1 MAGMRSEDVERY
13 VRNANYPAD
22 KSDLMDYARRQNAPD
37 DVVKALDR
45 LPEQRFNSPT
55 DVTRSMSEGSRGM
68 GSTGMGSSG
77 MGSSGTGTSRRGE
90 SRGRESR

>member
-22 KSDLMDYARRQNAPD
+22 KSDLMDYARQQNAPD
-37 DVVKALDR
+37 DVVRALDR
-45 LPEQRFNSPT
+45 LPEQRFNSAM

-68 GSTGMGSSG
+68 GSSG
-77 MGSSGTGTSRRGE
+77 MGTSSRGE
-90 SRGRESR
+90 SR

>member
-22 KSDLMDYARRQNAPD
+22 KRDLMDYARRQNAPD
-37 DVVKALDR
+37 DVVRALDR

-68 GSTGMGSSG
+68 GSSGMGSSG
-77 MGSSGTGTSRRGE
+77 MGASSREGSRSKE
-90 SRGRESR
+90 SR

>member
-1 MAGMRSEDVERY
+1 MAGMRSEDIERY

-22 KSDLMDYARRQNAPD
+22 KRDLMDYARRQNAPD
-37 DVVKALDR
+37 DVVRALDR
-45 LPEQRFNSPT
+45 LPEQRFNSAM

-68 GSTGMGSSG
+68 GSSG
-77 MGSSGTGTSRRGE
+77 MGTSGRE

>member
-37 DVVKALDR
+37 DVVRALDR
-45 LPEQRFNSPT
+45 LPEQRFNSAM
-55 DVTRSMSEGSRGM
+55 DVTKSMSEGSRGM
-68 GSTGMGSSG
+68 GTSS
-77 MGSSGTGTSRRGE
+77 RGE